1 MSDHTDNMSQD
12 RDGMTVPE
20 VDYFGKATDLVSSYD
35 RLFVTLYS
43 SLVGGTIL
51 LLLYRQV
58 SAWVGAFLLLALI
71 LFIFGVAH
79 TLLHMTFHTK
89 MLLAMEA
96 IVNGT
101 DHVPN
106 AVEGEEPTAKAYARM
121 QRYAQRAYAGQLY
134 YLLFGVLSGGVAV
147 VVHLWHHAWRAMLV
161 VAVLLGLLMAAALA
175 VRIWRRP
182 KRGES

>member
-1 MSDHTDNMSQD
+1 MSDQTDKLSRN
-12 RDGMTVPE
+12 RGGMTVPE
-20 VDYFGKATDLVSSYD
+20 VDYFGKATELISSYD

-43 SLVGGTIL
+43 SLIGGTIL

-58 SAWVGAFLLLALI
+58 SAWVGAFFLLALI

-96 IVNGT
+96 MINGI

-106 AVEGEEPTAKAYARM
+106 AVEGEEPTTNAYARM
-121 QRYAQRAYAGQLY
+121 QRNAQSAYVAQLY

-147 VVHLWHHAWRAMLV
+147 VVHLWDHAWRTMLV
-161 VAVLLGLLMAAALA
+161 VVVLLGLLIAAALA
-175 VRIWRRP
+175 IQIWRRP
-182 KRGES
+182 KRGKS

>member
-1 MSDHTDNMSQD
+1 MQDMQEEQDHNEDA
-12 RDGMTVPE
+12 TVPE
-20 VDYFGKATDLVSSYD
+20 ADYFGKATDLMSSYD
-35 RLFVTLYS
+35 RLLVSLYS
-43 SLVGGTIL
+43 SLIAGVIL
-51 LLLYRQV
+51 LLLYKQV
-58 SAWVGAFLLLALI
+58 SAWVGAFFLLALV
-71 LFIFGVAH
+71 LFIFGIAH

-96 IVNGT
+96 MINGT
-101 DHVPN
+101 DYVPN

-121 QRYAQRAYAGQLY
+121 QRNAQRAYTGQLY
-134 YLLFGVLSGGVAV
+134 YLLFGVLFGGVAV

-175 VRIWRRP
+175 VRVWRQP

>member
-1 MSDHTDNMSQD
+1 MTNRTDNLGQD
-12 RDGMTVPE
+12 SDEMTVPE
-20 VDYFGKATDLVSSYD
+20 VDYFAKATDLVSSYD

-43 SLVGGTIL
+43 SLIGGTIL

-58 SAWVGAFLLLALI
+58 SPWVGAFFLLALV

-79 TLLHMTFHTK
+79 TLLHMTFHAK

-96 IVNGT
+96 MIKGT
-101 DHVPN
+101 GHVPN
-106 AVEGEEPTAKAYARM
+106 AVEGEEPTPKAYARM

-134 YLLFGVLSGGVAV
+134 YLFLGVLCGGVAI
-147 VVHLWHHAWRAMLV
+147 VVHLWGHAWRGMLV

-182 KRGES
+182 KRGAS